1 VRDLFPLCCQL
12 PAQLLVNVMNITVN
26 LDSMREA
33 IGTVVSDG
41 YYEYVVVDY
50 SLANN
55 TVELWCKTRQSFY
68 KVPPSTFDAMS
79 CISG

>member
-1 VRDLFPLCCQL
+1 
-12 PAQLLVNVMNITVN
+12 MNITVN

-50 SLANN
+50 SLLLPLRS
-55 TVELWCKTRQSFY
+55 ELSRVHRLLPRVISLVGMVTLAIL
-68 KVPPSTFDAMS
+68 TFEWHTD
-79 CISG
+79 

>member
-1 VRDLFPLCCQL
+1 
-12 PAQLLVNVMNITVN
+12 MNTTVN
-26 LDSMREA
+26 LDAMREA

-41 YYEYVVVDY
+41 YHEYVVVDY

-55 TVELWCKTRQSFY
+55 TVELWCKMRQSFY
-68 KVPPSTFDAMS
+68 KVVPAVFDAMS

>member
-1 VRDLFPLCCQL
+1 
-12 PAQLLVNVMNITVN
+12 MNTTVN
-26 LDSMREA
+26 LDAMREA

-55 TVELWCKTRQSFY
+55 TVELWCKMRQSFY
-68 KVPPSTFDAMS
+68 KVIPTVFDAMF

>member
-1 VRDLFPLCCQL
+1 MRDSFPLCCQL

-41 YYEYVVVDY
+41 YYEYVVLVDY
-50 SLANN
+50 SLANQYGGA
-55 TVELWCKTRQSFY
+55 VVQ
-68 KVPPSTFDAMS
+68 DAPEFL
-79 CISG
+79 